1 MSDAP
6 KQYVITDEHGV
17 MRVAGTRVMLDSVL
31 AGWQEGQSPES
42 IRESYPALSL
52 EQVYGAI
59 AHILAHPGEIAAY
72 VRRQDE
78 VWARFKAECDANPP
92 PVVLRLRALQRSRE
106 LPTP

>member
-6 KQYVITDEHGV
+6 QQYVITDEHGV
-17 MRVAGTRVMLDSVL
+17 MRVAGTRVMVDSVL

-42 IRESYPALSL
+42 IRESYPSLNL

-59 AHILAHPGEIAAY
+59 TFIIAHPNEIAAY
-72 VRRQDE
+72 VRKQDE
-78 VWARFKAECDANPP
+78 VWAKFKAECDANPP

-106 LPTP
+106 LPTR